1 MKIIKQA
8 ALIMEMETLI
18 VIKKRCIFIVE
29 SVSGSIS
36 ESLNF
41 LIAISQLGGESV
53 SQSVTQ
59 RVSQSRLVNL
69 LVSGWPGCQSVTQK
83 IIVAVYQLKSESTE

>member
-1 MKIIKQA
+1 MGHFAFFLTVRQFFSMYQLCSLDENNKT

-41 LIAISQLGGESV
+41 LIAISQSV
-53 SQSVTQ
+53 SRV
-59 RVSQSRLVNL
+59 VSQ
-69 LVSGWPGCQSVTQK
+69 
-83 IIVAVYQLKSESTE
+83 

>member
-1 MKIIKQA
+1 MCSLDENDKT

-41 LIAISQLGGESV
+41 LIAISQSV
-53 SQSVTQ
+53 SRV
-59 RVSQSRLVNL
+59 VSQ
-69 LVSGWPGCQSVTQK
+69 
-83 IIVAVYQLKSESTE
+83 

>member
-1 MKIIKQA
+1 MCTNSQTDYTNGLDEYVGRLQRRLQLCSLDENNKT

-41 LIAISQLGGESV
+41 LIAISQSV
-53 SQSVTQ
+53 SRV
-59 RVSQSRLVNL
+59 VSQ
-69 LVSGWPGCQSVTQK
+69 
-83 IIVAVYQLKSESTE
+83 